1 MLHEFSY
8 LAPRE
13 RNDLLHLLKKH
24 AGQARLLAGGTD
36 LLCEIRLGTD
46 KPAFLLDVKHIPELQ
61 GIAWSE
67 RDGLS
72 IGAAVT
78 CLEIMRHPVI
88 KKKFPLLAHAAGQIG
103 SAQLRNR
110 ATIGGNLCTASPCA
124 DLGCSSLALG
134 ARVELASVRGTRV
147 IPMKEFFTG
156 VKQTQLQDDE
166 IVQRVLYPPDAAGA
180 AWGMEKL
187 KRIKGHDL
195 AVVSVA
201 IARTAKWLR
210 VGIGSCAPTPVATD
224 DLAPQATVATV
235 VAAARRVIAP
245 IDDVRASREFRLFM
259 VEEFIGRLMARLA

>member
-13 RNDLLHLLKKH
+13 RKDLLQLLKKH
-24 AGQARLLAGGTD
+24 SGQARLLAGGTD
-36 LLCEIRLGTD
+36 LLCDIRLGTD
-46 KPAFLLDVKHIPELQ
+46 KPAYLIDVKHIPEMQ
-61 GIAWSE
+61 GITWSE
-67 RDGLS
+67 RDGLA
-72 IGAAVT
+72 IGATVT
-78 CLEIMRHPVI
+78 CIEIMRHPVI
-88 KKKFPLLAHAAGQIG
+88 AKKFPLLAHAAGHIG

-156 VKQTQLQDDE
+156 VKATQLKDDE
-166 IVQRVLYPPDAAGA
+166 VVQRVLYPAEAAGA

-201 IARTAKWLR
+201 IARTATWLR
-210 VGIGSCAPTPVATD
+210 VGIGSCAPTPVVTA
-224 DLAPQATVATV
+224 DLPPQATAAAV
-235 VAAARRVIAP
+235 VAAAFKVVNP
-245 IDDVRASREFRLFM
+245 IDDVRASRDFRLFM
-259 VEEFIGRLMARLA
+259 VEEFIRKLLPALA